1 VASGALLSALS
12 LALVLYSGSAEPF
25 IVFRWY
31 ELVLIGG
38 IGTIVVLLFAGWAVA
53 LVRGFIRAPRR
64 SPRTTVLAC
73 ASILWT
79 GINLFYLGDSIRG
92 YAQDLRNPR
101 LPASP

>member
-31 ELVLIGG
+31 EFVLIGG

-53 LVRGFIRAPRR
+53 LVHGFISAPRR
-64 SPRTTVLAC
+64 SALTTVLAC

-101 LPASP
+101 LPTPP